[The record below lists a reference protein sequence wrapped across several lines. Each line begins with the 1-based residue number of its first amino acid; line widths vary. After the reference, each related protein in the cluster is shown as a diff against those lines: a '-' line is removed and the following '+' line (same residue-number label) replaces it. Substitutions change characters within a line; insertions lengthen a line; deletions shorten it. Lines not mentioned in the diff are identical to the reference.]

1 MDLICRSLKRIVTS
15 ATQTFKVVLLTG
27 PRQVGKTT
35 LLKSMIDSKRTFVSL
50 DDPDLRHLANS
61 DPELFLATY
70 PPPLLIDEVQYAP
83 GLFPYL
89 KMSVDKSE
97 ATGLFWLTGSQ
108 PFHLMKGVSESLA
121 GRVAILNL
129 QGLDTAERNG
139 SCTVPYR
146 PAPVPSRPGRIT
158 TRSDLSKVLFR
169 GSFPQLTALPKTDVT
184 LFMRSY
190 ASTYLSRDIRD
201 LVKVEHEHE
210 FFTFLT
216 CLAARTGQL
225 LNASNL
231 AQDVGVSP
239 QTIRTWLSILESS
252 GVVVLLRPYRTNLTK
267 RATATPKVYFADTG
281 LATHLCGIR
290 TPEDLE
296 QSQLFGHIAETH
308 AVIEVLK
315 SWWHNGLDCNAFF
328 YRDKEGHE
336 IDLLIK
342 DGPNLHPVEIKLCAK
357 PNMDEIRANVHALAQ
372 TGTRLATGSVICL
385 TGEERPH
392 SHEFVYTN
400 IGNIGL

>member
-1 MDLICRSLKRIVTS
+1 MIRRSLEHVVLNASK
-15 ATQTFKVVLLTG
+15 TFKVLLLTG

-35 LLKSMIDSKRTFVSL
+35 LLQGLIASDRKSVTL
-50 DDPDLRHLANS
+50 DDPDLRHLANE

-70 PPPLLIDEVQYAP
+70 PTPILIDEVQYAP
-83 GLFPYL
+83 KLFPYL
-89 KMSVDKSE
+89 KIAVDKSD
-97 ATGLFWLTGSQ
+97 APGQIWLTGSQ

-129 QGLDTAERNG
+129 QGLDIAEQNG
-139 SCTVPYR
+139 TCTKPYR
-146 PAPVPSRPGRIT
+146 PAKLPIRPGKIT
-158 TRSDLSKVLFR
+158 TRDELAQRIFK
-169 GSFPQLTALPKTDVT
+169 GSFPQLTALPDTDVT

-190 ASTYLSRDIRD
+190 TATYLSRDIRD

-210 FFTFLT
+210 FMTFLT

-239 QTIRTWLSILESS
+239 QTIRSWLSILESS
-252 GVVVLLRPYRTNLTK
+252 GIVIILRPYRTNLTK

-281 LATHLCGIR
+281 LATFLCGIR

-296 QSQLFGHIAETH
+296 QSQLFGHMAETY
-308 AVIEVLK
+308 AVMEVLK
-315 SWWHNGLDCNAFF
+315 SWLHSGLDCNATF

-342 DGPNLHPVEIKLCAK
+342 DGLNLHPVEIKMSAK
-357 PNMDEIRANVHALAQ
+357 PNMDEIKANVNALSQ
-372 TGTRLATGSVICL
+372 TGTKLSTGGVICL
-385 TGEERPH
+385 TGEERPYDKD
-392 SHEFVYTN
+392 FVYTN